1 MFLVIY
7 SKLASCFLLML
18 PCVVDRNVKYNYK
31 LPLCLY
37 LPIYLPTYVP
47 TYQFTY
53 LSICL
58 KRHRQLQHVDVG
70 G

>member
-37 LPIYLPTYVP
+37 LPIYLPTYLP
-47 TYQFTY
+47 AYLPFY
-53 LSICL
+53 LS
-58 KRHRQLQHVDVG
+58 
-70 G
+70 